1 MKRNLVAATV
11 VVSVGAAW
19 LVTAVAQVKPEILV
33 KQRQAA
39 MTLQGK
45 YLGPIGG
52 MLKGT
57 VPYNPEIVARNAS
70 YLEVLTKMAWDGFDP
85 STKNEKNTKAKP
97 EIYSQPEKFKAAYET
112 LQAEVAKLAAA
123 AKARDQDAVKATF
136 GNVAKACNDCHD
148 NFREKQ

>member
-1 MKRNLVAATV
+1 MKRKLVIAAL
-11 VVSVGAAW
+11 AAAAAAG
-19 LVTAVAQVKPEILV
+19 LMLEAAAQVKPEVLV

-52 MLKGT
+52 MLKGNI
-57 VPYNPEIVARNAS
+57 PYNPEIVARNAS

-85 STKNEKNTKAKP
+85 STKDEKNTKAKP
-97 EIYSQPEKFKAAYET
+97 DIYAQPDKFKANYEA

-123 AKARDQDAVKATF
+123 AKAGDQNGVRSTF
-136 GNVAKACNDCHD
+136 GGVAKACSNCHD
-148 NFREKQ
+148 TFREK